1 MDENNQFNNETV
13 SEENV
18 NNTEA
23 VEEAAETAEEITET
37 AEEITETAEAAE
49 EAAGE
54 AAENTAEETQTAFGD
69 ELAEV
74 GAEEEEKPAP
84 AKKSIITKPILIAA
98 CIVLVAAAA
107 VLIIKLFFNT
117 GLDGTWHY
125 IRQVPMMASNA
136 TDDEAIENVDVDYYF
151 TFSGNEVKATIG
163 TVTSKGTYE
172 VTKND
177 EGKSVMT
184 MELTDLI
191 TSYNF
196 LSYGEY
202 EVNVSGNAFTGR
214 KLTLSTPSDE
224 TATIEMESATYKAP
238 EITRENEFTPV
249 EAVQGKW
256 IFNQEGYDLSY
267 EFTKD
272 GKATYHEKLSQM
284 NMYTGANMTIDY
296 SIDGIYDVT
305 DTAITMHFYYT
316 KDSSMDITYQ
326 SEGDTLYINGFPFV
340 KEGTATSAEAE

>member
-1 MDENNQFNNETV
+1 LDENKEFNNETV

-18 NNTEA
+18 TNTEA
-23 VEEAAETAEEITET
+23 EAAETAAEVTEA
-37 AEEITETAEAAE
+37 AEDAAEAAE
-49 EAAGE
+49 EAAEESAEVISE
-54 AAENTAEETQTAFGD
+54 ADTAFGE

-74 GAEEEEKPAP
+74 EADAP
-84 AKKSIITKPILIAA
+84 AEAPKKKSLIMKPVLIAA
-98 CIVLVAAAA
+98 GIVIVVALAALV
-107 VLIIKLFFNT
+107 IRLFFNT

-125 IRQVPMMASNA
+125 VRQVPMLASDA
-136 TDDEAIENVDVDYYF
+136 TSDEAVENVDVDYYF
-151 TFSGNEVKATIG
+151 TFSGSEVKATIG

-172 VTKND
+172 VHKND
-177 EGKSVMT
+177 DGKSVMT

-196 LSYGEY
+196 LPYGEY

-214 KLTLSTPSDE
+214 KLTLTTASDE
-224 TATIEMESATYKAP
+224 SATIEMTSASYSAP
-238 EITRENEFTPV
+238 EIKRENDFTPV
-249 EAVQGKW
+249 ESIQGKW

-267 EFTKD
+267 EFSKD
-272 GKATYHEKLSQM
+272 GTATYHEKVSQM

-296 SIDGIYDVT
+296 TIEGIYDVN
-305 DTAITMHFYYT
+305 DTSITMHFYYT

-326 SEGDTLYINGFPFV
+326 SDGDTLYINGFPFV

>member
-1 MDENNQFNNETV
+1 MDENKEFNNETV
-13 SEENV
+13 SDEDV

-23 VEEAAETAEEITET
+23 AADVSGTAEENTEEAAADTAETVEDNTDEVLADDT
-37 AEEITETAEAAE
+37 
-49 EAAGE
+49 AAGE
-54 AAENTAEETQTAFGD
+54 FAE

-74 GAEEEEKPAP
+74 GEDAAATAP
-84 AKKSIITKPILIAA
+84 AKKSIIMKPILIAA
-98 CIVLVAAAA
+98 CIVFVVALAALV
-107 VLIIKLFFNT
+107 IRLFFNT

-125 IRQVPMMASNA
+125 VRQVPMLASDA
-136 TDDEAIENVDVDYYF
+136 TSDEAVENVDVDYYF
-151 TFSGNEVKATIG
+151 TFSGSEVKATIG

-172 VTKND
+172 VHKND
-177 EGKSVMT
+177 DGKSVMT

-196 LSYGEY
+196 LPYGEY

-214 KLTLSTPSDE
+214 KLPLTTASDE
-224 TATIEMESATYKAP
+224 SATIEMTSASYSAP
-238 EITRENEFTPV
+238 EIKRENDFTPV
-249 EAVQGKW
+249 ESIQGKW

-267 EFTKD
+267 EFSKD
-272 GKATYHEKLSQM
+272 GTATYHEKVSQM

-296 SIDGIYDVT
+296 TIEGIYDVN
-305 DTAITMHFYYT
+305 DTSITMHFYYT

-326 SEGDTLYINGFPFV
+326 SDGDTLYINGFPFV